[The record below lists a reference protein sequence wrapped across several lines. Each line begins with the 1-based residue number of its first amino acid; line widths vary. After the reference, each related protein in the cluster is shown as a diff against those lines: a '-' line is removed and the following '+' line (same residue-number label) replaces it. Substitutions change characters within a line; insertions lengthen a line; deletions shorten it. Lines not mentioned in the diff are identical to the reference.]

1 MSLYT
6 DIMELLKTRKVIN
19 AEWLAPL
26 YVCSIGCHIFNIF
39 NKKKHVLRD
48 GELISDARL
57 HVIMVSFPGFGKSHL
72 IRHFLDVDIG
82 ILDKTTVDPKFLG
95 SITTA
100 SLVGT
105 IHKDEEGNVVKT
117 PGICETN
124 ANSIIGINEFAEITG
139 SMKQTYNTGLLDALL
154 LALDDGHIIKNV
166 VNGGL
171 DYHTQFTL
179 FTSIQPARHDLKSG
193 IGRRLCYLV
202 YIPTLLDV
210 EKLRLG
216 RREARNARSNIEN
229 IQKIRYKVNQK
240 YHDIQSIKSVIFHK
254 DFYLYLDTKHL
265 IHYEEI
271 IYERIAIGY
280 WIMNTDTFNDTLNIH
295 IDDALKV
302 ILTRQHKDR
311 NLIKKGIDITQ
322 IEEVIKNESPV
333 DKQKL
338 KTLLFEFS
346 MKESLIDSK
355 LKTLLVT
362 KKITEDAKFYYYGP
376 KKHS

>member
-1 MSLYT
+1 M
-6 DIMELLKTRKVIN
+6 I
-19 AEWLAPL
+19 
-26 YVCSIGCHIFNIF
+26 
-39 NKKKHVLRD
+39 
-48 GELISDARL
+48 
-57 HVIMVSFPGFGKSHL
+57 
-72 IRHFLDVDIG
+72 
-82 ILDKTTVDPKFLG
+82 
-95 SITTA
+95 
-100 SLVGT
+100 T
-105 IHKDEEGNVVKT
+105 IH
-117 PGICETN
+117 
-124 ANSIIGINEFAEITG
+124 S
-139 SMKQTYNTGLLDALL
+139 L
-154 LALDDGHIIKNV
+154 
-166 VNGGL
+166 
-171 DYHTQFTL
+171 TL

-210 EKLRLG
+210 EKLRIG

-240 YHDIQSIKSVIFHK
+240 YHDIQSIKNVIFHK
-254 DFYLYLDTKHL
+254 DFYTYLDTKHL

-362 KKITEDAKFYYYGP
+362 KKITEDAKFYYYGA
-376 KKHS
+376 